1 MMPMLMVMKVA
12 THDGRDIRLWLPLFL
27 VWILLAPLALLALP
41 FVIAAGVIF
50 RVNPFTAVAAVLG
63 LLMALSGVHL
73 EVKAPGASVLVHVI

>member
-1 MMPMLMVMKVA
+1 
-12 THDGRDIRLWLPLFL
+12 
-27 VWILLAPLALLALP
+27 LAVP

-50 RVNPFTAVAAVLG
+50 RVNPFAAMAAVLG